1 LLARQTYS
9 KRRWPNTPE
18 FNSVLESLK
27 EGNSIRLLELVW
39 KGYDVFCAD
48 TLFQVDCSQDD
59 DDLERD
65 ITQLLE
71 PKIREVMTGYEPFYV
86 QHGPY
91 EHESWLGGSAQP
103 PQYDIAFI
111 LQCNPRVMW
120 PLEAKVL
127 RTHGSVA
134 EYVNEIRS
142 NFLTCRYS
150 PFSNEAAMLGYL
162 LSGDS
167 NTVFKNIADKGG
179 WKLNSHPHFPYR
191 EHRTS
196 DHQREIPEGK
206 SYPIQFC
213 CHHLVLQLQPSQP
226 LANTKLHCMM

>member
-1 LLARQTYS
+1 MIARQTYS
-9 KRRWPNTPE
+9 ERRWPDTLE
-18 FNSVLESLK
+18 FNSVLRSWK
-27 EGNSIRLLELVW
+27 AAGTTVLLELVW
-39 KGYDVFCAD
+39 KGYDRFCAE
-48 TLFQVDCSQDD
+48 TLSQVDCSKDD

-91 EHESWLGGSAQP
+91 ERETRLVGPAQP

-111 LQCNPRVMW
+111 LRSNPKIMW

-127 RTHGSVA
+127 KTHGRVA
-134 EYVNEIRS
+134 EYINEIQS

-150 PFSNEAAMLGYL
+150 PFSDEAAMLGYL

-167 NTVFKNIADKGG
+167 NTVFNNIADRGG
-179 WKLNSHPHFPYR
+179 WKLSTHAHFLDR
-191 EHRTS
+191 DHRTS
-196 DHQREIPEGK
+196 DHERKIPEGK
-206 SYPIQFC
+206 SYPMHFR
-213 CHHLVLQLQPSQP
+213 CHHLVLQLRIS
-226 LANTKLHCMM
+226 